1 MAEMQDRKDLY
12 RIIPGILISMI
23 ALITLI
29 YLSDLDA
36 IRGAIKQV
44 SPLTL
49 LLAVGLVII
58 SLFAR
63 AFAWRGILQERI
75 SLWQSYL
82 IINTGYFIN
91 TVLPFRLGEISRAFL
106 LMPSGLGFW
115 EALPAIF
122 LERLID
128 ISLALSFLFIGLP
141 YALGFTTDLVYPYF
155 LGGLAILALVVL
167 FLIVINR
174 DRILVW
180 LEKIPLRNEKIKS
193 RMIRFCRSII
203 ASLEILT
210 YPIRT
215 IKVLLGMGAG
225 WGIALGFQY
234 LLLRAFVPEAQLAWA
249 VFALG
254 AVAIGVSIPSSPGN
268 IGLYEGSL
276 TLALTACGVDPSVAF
291 TYALT
296 SHIINLGITT
306 GFGAYG
312 LVREG
317 VGLRDVWQFGAGQ
330 RKRINYE

>member
-1 MAEMQDRKDLY
+1 
-12 RIIPGILISMI
+12 
-23 ALITLI
+23 
-29 YLSDLDA
+29 
-36 IRGAIKQV
+36 
-44 SPLTL
+44 L
-49 LLAVGLVII
+49 LLAAGLVVI

-75 SLWQSYL
+75 TLWQSYL
-82 IINTGYFIN
+82 IINAGYFIN

-115 EALPAIF
+115 QALPAIF

-128 ISLALSFLFIGLP
+128 ISLALSLLFVGLP
-141 YALGFTTDLVYPYF
+141 YALGFTNDLVYPYF
-155 LGGLAILALVVL
+155 LGGLAILALLIL
-167 FLIVINR
+167 FLVVKNR

-180 LEKIPLRNEKIKS
+180 LEGIPLRNEHTKS
-193 RMIRFCRSII
+193 RIVRYSRSIL

-210 YPIRT
+210 DPLRT
-215 IKVLLGMGAG
+215 FKVLLGMCVG
-225 WGIALGFQY
+225 WAIALGFQY
-234 LLLRAFVPEAQLAWA
+234 LLLRAFVPEAQFAWA
-249 VFALG
+249 AFALG
-254 AVAIGVSIPSSPGN
+254 AVAIGVSVPSSPGN

-296 SHIINLGITT
+296 SHVINLGITT

-317 VGLRDVWQFGAGQ
+317 VGLRDVWQFGKGQ
-330 RKRINYE
+330 RKGIGYE